1 MEQGR
6 ALAESILKHIR
17 ASAIGKSSIGVKLAA
32 NVGWRT
38 VLSPAANRR
47 PPTHLRILAA
57 IAAFLCCAAWGV
69 AQQASA
75 AAGSPAANFDSIAAS
90 AAAARSQGDVDG
102 AVRLYKQAVELN
114 PQWPDGWW
122 FLGVLQYGANQ
133 FVPARDALTHFIDL
147 KPNPSA
153 ALALRGLCEFEIGQY
168 PESLADLEHG
178 IALGAAAQ
186 PRNAE
191 ILLYHEALLLARLG
205 RFEEAIA
212 KYTVF
217 VKQGK
222 LNDDLTAAI
231 GLAGLRMP
239 VFPKDAGPAQA
250 QLIAMTGAAA
260 AKVMG
265 GDMDGGHQAFQDLF
279 QRFPNTPQI
288 HYFYGYLLFATQP
301 DAAIA
306 QFKQELTVSP
316 GNPFANAMLAWAYG
330 IQGNYADALPVA
342 RNAVAED
349 PALAMGQLVLGRAMV
364 ETGDTAGG
372 LPHLEKVLQLEPG
385 NLEAH
390 LTLAKAYSKL
400 GRKDDA
406 RRERLL
412 CLDLSGEGT
421 KPSAAP

>member
-1 MEQGR
+1 MG
-6 ALAESILKHIR
+6 
-17 ASAIGKSSIGVKLAA
+17 GYSIGV
-32 NVGWRT
+32 R
-38 VLSPAANRR
+38 
-47 PPTHLRILAA
+47 RILAA
-57 IAAFLCCAAWGV
+57 IAGFLCFSACGA
-69 AQQASA
+69 AQQAP
-75 AAGSPAANFDSIAAS
+75 GDFDSIAAS
-90 AAAARSQGDVDG
+90 AAAARSQGDVDA

-147 KPNPSA
+147 KPNGGA

-168 PESLADLEHG
+168 PESLGDLQHG

-191 ILLYHEALLLARLG
+191 ILLYHEALLLTRLG
-205 RFEEAIA
+205 RFEEAIG

-222 LNDDLTAAI
+222 LNDDLMTGI

-239 VFPKDAGPAQA
+239 LFPKDADPAQA
-250 QLIAMTGAAA
+250 PMIAMTGAAA
-260 AKVMG
+260 AKVMSG
-265 GDMDGGHQAFQDLF
+265 EMDGGRQAFQEVF
-279 QRFPNTPQI
+279 QRFPNAPRV

-306 QFKQELTVSP
+306 QFQQELAISP
-316 GNPFANAMLAWAYG
+316 DSPTAHAMLAWAYG
-330 IQGNYADALPVA
+330 IQGNYAEALPIA
-342 RNAVAED
+342 QKAVAED
-349 PALAMGQLVLGRAMV
+349 AALPMGQLVLGRALV

-390 LTLAKAYSKL
+390 LTLAKAYSNL

-412 CLDLSGEGT
+412 CLELSGGGT
-421 KPSAAP
+421 NPSVTP